1 MWKTIYAR
9 KVGNSS
15 GFGVMSSELQKD
27 DNLYR
32 GAWNQSFVGRHR
44 SSVFHFSRLAFHCA
58 ILFLMLSACS
68 TTHQAHSIGI
78 FYGEKAL
85 KSGDYEKAK
94 RNFEAAYQIDKTPDA
109 LMYLAIVDYKTDK
122 LDSAEKLILEA
133 EIMESTNYHY
143 LRVLG
148 YKALILLKKNSEQGL
163 EDLNRY
169 VAFYAFCDPLMSIN
183 DVKKMV
189 QNRNADMQ
197 LLEKLIEEQISWFEN
212 DIELYWNS
220 GVGYYDGK
228 RSFGGPSRFRGG
240 VIFR

>member
-9 KVGNSS
+9 NVGNSS
-15 GFGVMSSELQKD
+15 GFGVMSLKLQKD
-27 DNLYR
+27 DSLYHE
-32 GAWNQSFVGRHR
+32 AWNKSFVGRHG
-44 SSVFHFSRLAFHCA
+44 SSVFYFFTFYCV

-68 TTHQAHSIGI
+68 TTRHAYSAGI

-85 KSGDYEKAK
+85 KSGDYAEAK

-122 LDSAEKLILEA
+122 LDSAERLIREA
-133 EIMESTNYHY
+133 EIMDNTNYHY

-163 EDLNRY
+163 EGLDRY

-189 QNRNADMQ
+189 RNRNVDMP

-212 DIELYWNS
+212 DIELYWSS
-220 GVGYYDGK
+220 GVGYYDG
-228 RSFGGPSRFRGG
+228 RSSFGGPSRFRGG

>member
-1 MWKTIYAR
+1 M
-9 KVGNSS
+9 N
-15 GFGVMSSELQKD
+15 SELQKND
-27 DNLYR
+27 DLYH
-32 GAWNQSFVGRHR
+32 GAWNKSFAGRHR
-44 SSVFHFSRLAFHCA
+44 SSAFHFSLFTFHCV

-68 TTHQAHSIGI
+68 TTRHAYRAGI

-85 KSGDYEKAK
+85 RGGDYAEAK

-122 LDSAEKLILEA
+122 LDSAERLIREA
-133 EIMESTNYHY
+133 EIMDSTNYRY

-163 EDLNRY
+163 VDLDRY
-169 VAFYAFCDPLMSIN
+169 VVFYAFCDPLMSIN
-183 DVKKMV
+183 DVNKMV
-189 QNRNADMQ
+189 RNRNVDLA
-197 LLEKLIEEQISWFEN
+197 LLEKLIEEQITWFEN
-212 DIELYWNS
+212 DIELYWSS

-228 RSFGGPSRFRGG
+228 NSFGGPSRFRGG